1 MRELLI
7 RFISHQILLNYIK
20 RGTCSM
26 ANHYQNIVV
35 AVDGSK
41 QAELAFRKSIDVA
54 LRNTDSTLH
63 IIHVIDTSFA
73 TTVDMLYDNMVELV
87 REHSQ
92 VLLDT
97 YKTQANE
104 AGVKNVNTI
113 LTKGVPKIVLSKNL
127 SDLVQAD
134 LIICGSTGLNA
145 VERLF
150 IGSST
155 EAITRHAKCDVL
167 VVRTPE

>member
-1 MRELLI
+1 
-7 RFISHQILLNYIK
+7 
-20 RGTCSM
+20 M

-113 LTKGVPKIVLSKNL
+113 LTKGVPKIVLSKHL
-127 SDLVQAD
+127 SDLLQAH
-134 LIICGSTGLNA
+134 LIICGATGLKA

-167 VVRTPE
+167 VVRTPEE

>member
-1 MRELLI
+1 
-7 RFISHQILLNYIK
+7 
-20 RGTCSM
+20 M

-41 QAELAFRKSIDVA
+41 EAELAFRKSIDVA
-54 LRNTDSTLH
+54 LRNVDSTLH
-63 IIHVIDTSFA
+63 IIHVIDTSFS

-87 REHSQ
+87 RKHSE
-92 VLLDT
+92 VLLEN

-104 AGVKNVNTI
+104 AGVANVNTI

-134 LIICGSTGLNA
+134 LIICGATGLNA

-150 IGSST
+150 IGSSA

-167 VVRTPE
+167 VVRTAE

>member
-1 MRELLI
+1 
-7 RFISHQILLNYIK
+7 
-20 RGTCSM
+20 M

-134 LIICGSTGLNA
+134 LIVCGATGLNA

-167 VVRTPE
+167 VVRTPEQ

>member
-1 MRELLI
+1 
-7 RFISHQILLNYIK
+7 
-20 RGTCSM
+20 M

-73 TTVDMLYDNMVELV
+73 TSVDMLYDNMVELV

-92 VLLDT
+92 VLLDN

-127 SDLVQAD
+127 SEEDFDYDDSGVNGEKGKGVGGCKEF
-134 LIICGSTGLNA
+134 CGY
-145 VERLF
+145 
-150 IGSST
+150 
-155 EAITRHAKCDVL
+155 
-167 VVRTPE
+167 P

>member
-1 MRELLI
+1 
-7 RFISHQILLNYIK
+7 
-20 RGTCSM
+20 M

-41 QAELAFRKSIDVA
+41 QAELAFRKAIDVA
-54 LRNTDSTLH
+54 LRNVDSTLH

-73 TTVDMLYDNMVELV
+73 TTVDMLYDNMIELV
-87 REHSQ
+87 RQHGE
-92 VLLDT
+92 VLLEN

-104 AGVKNVNTI
+104 AGVTNVNTI

-134 LIICGSTGLNA
+134 LIICGATGLNA

-167 VVRTPE
+167 VVRPPE

>member
-1 MRELLI
+1 MTD
-7 RFISHQILLNYIK
+7 Q
-20 RGTCSM
+20 
-26 ANHYQNIVV
+26 
-35 AVDGSK
+35 K

-113 LTKGVPKIVLSKNL
+113 LTKGVPKIVLSKHL

-145 VERLF
+145 VEPLF